1 MLDIFSIT
9 LPIFLIIGL
18 GYLSIQFRLFAKT
31 EIRPLGTFVLMF
43 ALPALIVR
51 TFSQRSIGE
60 VIDTHYLLA
69 LALGSLASLVVGL
82 LVAHWVLKTP
92 IEVSAISAMGMSCS
106 NSGYIGYP
114 LALLVIGPIASVA
127 LALNMLV
134 ENLLMIPLTLALA
147 EISFG
152 QGQRFWPVLGGI
164 ATRLLRSPLIVSIA
178 VGMALSIL
186 GISLP
191 TPLAR
196 TVDMLAMAS
205 GPVALFV
212 IGANLHGLHLGGMV
226 GNLSLI
232 VLGKL
237 LLHPLAVAA
246 ALLLFPVSNPDLRTA
261 AILMAAVPMMGIY
274 PLLGQRFGQ
283 EKLCSAA
290 QLGATVLSFITLR
303 LLLLVLQH

>member
-1 MLDIFSIT
+1 MLEIFSIT
-9 LPIFLIIGL
+9 LPIFLIVAL
-18 GYLSIQFRLFAKT
+18 GYASIQFGLFAKT
-31 EIRPLGTFVLMF
+31 EIRPLGNFVLLF

-51 TFSQRSIGE
+51 TFSQRAIGE
-60 VIDTHYLLA
+60 VLDTHYLLA
-69 LALGSLASLVVGL
+69 FALGSLVSMLSGL
-82 LVAHWVLKTP
+82 ALAHWVLKKP
-92 IEVSAISAMGMSCS
+92 IDVSAISAMGMSCG

-147 EISFG
+147 EISAG
-152 QGQRFWPVLGGI
+152 QGQRFWPVIRGI
-164 ATRLLRSPLIVSIA
+164 AARLLRSPLIVAIA
-178 VGMALSIL
+178 LGMMLSIL
-186 GISLP
+186 DLQLP
-191 TPLAR
+191 APLAR
-196 TVDMLAMAS
+196 TVDTLAMAS

-212 IGANLHGLHLGGMV
+212 IGATLHGLHLGGMV

-246 ALLLFPVSNPDLRTA
+246 ALLLFPVANPALRTA
-261 AILMAAVPMMGIY
+261 AVLMAAVPMLGIY

-290 QLGATVLSFITLR
+290 QLGATVLSFVTLSA
-303 LLLLVLQH
+303 LLALLNP